1 MCFWQ
6 AQLVSHAQQMGMDD
20 SGTKNDLVERLLPTL
35 SIETVAQPSVQAN
48 GRQVALLACTTS
60 KPSFVSMI
68 CLTILCTLSH
78 VLKVVSNVQEE
89 VLRLKAEVAELD
101 SKLIAVTLALT
112 EATTAREDER
122 YPSTAQL

>member
-1 MCFWQ
+1 
-6 AQLVSHAQQMGMDD
+6 
-20 SGTKNDLVERLLPTL
+20 
-35 SIETVAQPSVQAN
+35 
-48 GRQVALLACTTS
+48 
-60 KPSFVSMI
+60 MI
-68 CLTILCTLSH
+68 KIL
-78 VLKVVSNVQEE
+78 SNVQEE